1 MYKVLQTEKWAIFF
15 ILSFI
20 LLIATFNIVASVIMI
35 ILEKRKDIFSL
46 RSIGASDVTL
56 AKIFFYEGL
65 LVTLFGAA
73 LGLFFGVGL
82 CLLQQK
88 FGLLTLGSEG
98 NFIVNAYPVEV
109 QTLDIFLIMLT
120 VVSIGIVVTLIP
132 VQILKR
138 KFIN

>member
-1 MYKVLQTEKWAIFF
+1 MIFISFQLF
-15 ILSFI
+15 ILP
-20 LLIATFNIVASVIMI
+20 
-35 ILEKRKDIFSL
+35 
-46 RSIGASDVTL
+46 
-56 AKIFFYEGL
+56 KIFFYEGL

-120 VVSIGIVVTLIP
+120 VISIGIVVTLIP